1 MGEREPLGHALGEG
15 AAEAELEGREPP
27 EPVARGDQVVEPVGE
42 ALSPGERVLVGDA
55 LLLTL

>member
-27 EPVARGDQVVEPVGE
+27 EPVARGDHVVEPVGE
-42 ALSPGERVLVGDA
+42 LLSAEERLLVGDT

>member
-27 EPVARGDQVVEPVGE
+27 EPEARGDQVVEPVGE
-42 ALSPGERVLVGDA
+42 ALSAGERVLVGDA